1 MPRYTWLK
9 MMVVMQAVDIVIF
22 VVLILCGRWMNA
34 TWIHYIT
41 DVNHVDGV
49 GWFFTVLA
57 IVQAVVCAVLA
68 YVFFKRKDVVTR
80 SVL

>member
-1 MPRYTWLK
+1 
-9 MMVVMQAVDIVIF
+9 
-22 VVLILCGRWMNA
+22 MNA

-41 DVNHVDGV
+41 DVNHVDGI